1 MSTTLE
7 LVHAGDPGLPVAILR
22 MDDGKANAFNPT
34 MLASF
39 SASLDAA
46 ERSEAKALV
55 IVGRPGFYSG
65 GLDLKALPAL
75 STADKARV
83 LRLYGEVLLRVFTF
97 RTPTVTALTGH
108 AIAGG
113 ALMALATDVRVAVDN
128 AARFGITEVAIG
140 LPVPTFGLL
149 AARAAMAPH
158 VLTEMVLQARAIML
172 RDALPRGIVRSL
184 HPEDG
189 VVDAAIALGGEL
201 AKLPGAAH
209 QHTKRGLWAADIERI
224 VEGMDAEIHTFVE
237 LFEQRFPPAS

>member
-1 MSTTLE
+1 MSTSLE
-7 LVHAGDPGLPVAILR
+7 LVSVGEPALPVAVLR
-22 MDDGKANAFNPT
+22 LDDGKANAFNPA

-46 ERSEAKALV
+46 ERSDAQALV

-65 GLDLKALPAL
+65 GLDLKALPTL
-75 STADKARV
+75 SSAEKARV
-83 LRLYGEVLLRVFTF
+83 LRLYGEILLRIFTF

-172 RDALPRGIVRSL
+172 RDAPSRGIVRSL
-184 HPEDG
+184 HAEEE
-189 VVDAAIALGGEL
+189 VVSAAIALGGEL

-209 QHTKRGLWAADIERI
+209 QYTKRALWAADIERI
-224 VEGMDAEIHTFVE
+224 VAGMDSEIQTFVE
-237 LFEQRFPPAS
+237 LFERRFPPPA